1 MEWKRRE
8 QVKNFSWNAWLDR
21 VRLMSQWITPDIHSI
36 IDLGAGGMV
45 LKNMLSPSVRY
56 YPVDYIVRTDE
67 TIVADFNKNEF
78 PDISAD
84 CCFCAGILEY
94 VDDLEWFVDEI
105 SKTGCKYV
113 LCSYSIK
120 LQNQSIEERR
130 QSAWVNDLS
139 FEDLLQLFYRH
150 GFILTDWNKH
160 YSFSPLLRF
169 EKATSISLTQN
180 YFCTGCGACISSCST
195 NALSMV
201 ENEEGF
207 LKPSIDVAKCNN
219 CGKCVNVCHVLK
231 EKRKNAICPAAY
243 GVQASD
249 EIRKDSTSGG
259 IFSLLALEIL
269 RRDGVVFGAAWNNDF
284 SVSHRAINSEK
295 DINLLQ
301 HSKYIESRI
310 DGSYIKAKKYL
321 DEGKYVLFVGTPCQI
336 SGLFSYLNHNYSK
349 LITVDLLC
357 HYVPS
362 ASIFKKYV
370 NENFSEVEK
379 YTFRDKTYGWKPG
392 IVKINFGG
400 HEVIHNF
407 YNDWFQKGF
416 HPRLFMNDV
425 CAECRYA
432 DFPRVGDLT
441 IGDLWGLVSD
451 PKWNDE
457 KGTSEVLVNTLKGQE
472 VLNAVKDNCKK
483 IERIPIEITYENRIK
498 TKYEPHPQR
507 DYFNKL
513 VKKET
518 FNEAVYRALNNKFE
532 IGLVGDW
539 SVENYGANITYYALY
554 SVLHDQL
561 EKDVLL
567 IERPDSSEWRP
578 KKPPTLFLELPYPT
592 YAVAQYATDKS
603 GLYRFNENCDTFIL
617 GSDQI
622 WNNYLYRSF
631 GEFADFKWVNNNKR
645 KIAYATSFG
654 ADYITGTE
662 EDRLML
668 KEGLERFDAIS
679 VREKSAVKL
688 LKDSFGV
695 EGFWVL
701 DPVFLCDKRNYMNLA
716 KLGGM
721 IEQEKKQYIF
731 SYMLDITKE
740 KADLIELI
748 SEKKCVPVITVTD
761 AAKDIEAEQKK
772 WDIALESKVCVEE
785 WLADMICC
793 EAMITDSFH
802 GVCMA
807 IIFHKPFIVI
817 VNSDRG
823 ATRFYSLLETLHLEN
838 HLFESV
844 EKAAEHLELL
854 NEDSIIWDTV
864 DNILVK
870 EKESSLNWLK
880 NAISSSM
887 PKRER
892 DAYDRLAPD
901 VVSHSEHIH
910 YIDNYSYLDVLPS
923 QAQSGKRTRL
933 ALGDQFLVFQIW
945 GENGQ
950 LEFNQLVAMQ
960 NELEPLKNQI
970 TELLGKYQDISSE
983 LSKIEKR
990 NDELVDADEQIKL
1003 HMKESLEESVNHI
1016 NDNVNQIQS
1025 DIEMRQNRL
1034 EQDMLGLVQNLQAL
1048 EQRYELTSQELH
1060 RVNNSLSFKVGR
1072 VITWIPRMIK
1082 KIVRP
1087 RR

>member
-1 MEWKRRE
+1 MHWIQRE
-8 QVKNFSWNAWLDR
+8 QATNFSWNLWFDR
-21 VRLMSQWITPDIHSI
+21 DRLMSQWITSDIHSI

-56 YPVDYIVRTDE
+56 YPVDYIARTDE
-67 TIVADFNKNEF
+67 TIVADFNKHEF
-78 PDISAD
+78 PKIQAD
-84 CCFCAGILEY
+84 CCFCARILEY
-94 VDDLEWFVDEI
+94 VNDLEWFVDEI

-113 LCSYSIK
+113 LCSYSIR
-120 LQNQSIEERR
+120 LESQAIEERR
-130 QSAWVNDLS
+130 ERAWVNDLS

-150 GFILTDWNKH
+150 GYVLTDWNKH

-169 EKATSISLTQN
+169 EKATSVTLTRN
-180 YFCTGCGACISSCST
+180 YFCTGCGACASSCSL
-195 NALSMV
+195 NAISMV

-207 LKPSIDVAKCNN
+207 LKPSIDVEKCNN
-219 CGKCVNVCHVLK
+219 CGKCVNVCHMLK
-231 EKRKNAICPAAY
+231 ERKENYICPTAY
-243 GVQASD
+243 GVQAFD
-249 EIRKDSTSGG
+249 EIRKDSSSGG

-269 RRDGVVFGAAWNNDF
+269 RRDGIVFGAAWNNDF
-284 SVSHRAINSEK
+284 SVSHRAINSEE
-295 DINLLQ
+295 DIKLLR
-301 HSKYIESRI
+301 HSKYVQSRI
-310 DGSYIKAKKYL
+310 DDCYIEAKKYL

-336 SGLFSYLNHNYSK
+336 SGLFSYLNQNYDK

-362 ASIFKKYV
+362 TSIFKKYIK
-370 NENFSEVEK
+370 ENFAEVEK
-379 YTFRDKTYGWKPG
+379 YTFRDKTCGWKPD
-392 IVKINFGG
+392 IVKVDIDG

-407 YNDWFQKGF
+407 YNDWLQKGF

-425 CAECRYA
+425 CANCRYA

-441 IGDLWGLVSD
+441 IGDLWGLVNDSA
-451 PKWNDE
+451 WNDG
-457 KGTSEVLVNTLKGQE
+457 KGASEVLANSLKGQE
-472 VLNAVKDNCKK
+472 LLDSVKDNCKK
-483 IERIPIEITYENRIK
+483 IEKIPIEITYENRIK

-518 FNEAVYRALNNKFE
+518 FNEAVYKALNKKFE

-539 SVENYGANITYYALY
+539 GVENYGANITYYALY
-554 SVLHDQL
+554 SVLHDQF
-561 EKDVLL
+561 EKEVLL

-578 KKPPTLFLELPYPT
+578 KKSPTLFLEPPYPT
-592 YAVAQYATDKS
+592 YALAQYAKDKS
-603 GLYRFNENCDTFIL
+603 ELYLFNDNCDIFIL

-622 WNNYLYRSF
+622 WNNYLYHAF
-631 GEFADFKWVNNNKR
+631 GEFADFKWVNNDKR

-654 ADYITGTE
+654 ADYLTGTD

-688 LKDSFGV
+688 LNDSFGV
-695 EGFWVL
+695 EGTWVL
-701 DPVFLCDKRNYMNLA
+701 DPVFLCDKEKYLNLA
-716 KLGGM
+716 QLGGI
-721 IEQEKKQYIF
+721 IEKEKKQYIF
-731 SYMLDITKE
+731 SYMLDITEE
-740 KADLIELI
+740 KAELI
-748 SEKKCVPVITVTD
+748 KLISMKIFSPVITVTD
-761 AAKDIEAEQKK
+761 AAKNVEDEQKK
-772 WDIALESKVCVEE
+772 WDITLESIVFVEE
-785 WLADMICC
+785 WLADIICC

-807 IIFHKPFIVI
+807 IIFHKPFIAI

-823 ATRFYSLLETLHLEN
+823 ATRFNSLLETLHLEN

-844 EKAAEHLELL
+844 EKAVEHLDLL
-854 NEDSIIWDTV
+854 KEDSIIWDTV
-864 DNILVK
+864 DSILAK
-870 EKESSLNWLK
+870 EKERSLNWLQD
-880 NAISSSM
+880 AITKPI

-892 DAYDRLAPD
+892 EAYDRLAPD

-910 YIDNYSYLDVLPS
+910 YIDNYSYMDVLPS

-970 TELLGKYQDISSE
+970 TELLERYQGISSK
-983 LSKIEKR
+983 LSEIEKR
-990 NDELVDADEQIKL
+990 NAELADADEQIEL
-1003 HMKESLEESVNHI
+1003 HMKEALEEGINHI
-1016 NDNVNQIQS
+1016 NDNVNQFKYNFEVRQNKIEQDVAILIQS
-1025 DIEMRQNRL
+1025 
-1034 EQDMLGLVQNLQAL
+1034 LQSL
-1048 EQRYELTSQELH
+1048 QQKYELTSQELC
-1060 RVNNSLSFKVGR
+1060 RVNNSLSLKVGR
-1072 VITWIPRMIK
+1072 TITWIPRMIRR
-1082 KIVRP
+1082 IVKSWK
-1087 RR
+1087 